1 MKNNSLFLC
10 LPFTFLSLSNR
21 TPVESN
27 FVVVSDH
34 VCYRFFFFISFR
46 GGSFEGAGR
55 ALPAEEEE
63 KEARRRRRRRSLFF
77 KLSSTTKTNSS
88 SKQEVR
94 LLSQREL
101 PQEARTEEGNITE
114 RVIRVQVNFFY
125 EFFRSAAGS
134 TGEIQLLNPLKKK
147 KRLRSPRRPR
157 PSPPP
162 SSSRARPG
170 E

>member
-1 MKNNSLFLC
+1 MSVIASSFSFLFGGAVLKA
-10 LPFTFLSLSNR
+10 R
-21 TPVESN
+21 VEL
-27 FVVVSDH
+27 FP
-34 VCYRFFFFISFR
+34 RR
-46 GGSFEGAGR
+46 KKR
-55 ALPAEEEE
+55 KKREEEE
-63 KEARRRRRRRSLFF
+63 EEEAFFF

-134 TGEIQLLNPLKKK
+134 TGETQPLNPLKKK

>member
-1 MKNNSLFLC
+1 MSA
-10 LPFTFLSLSNR
+10 
-21 TPVESN
+21 
-27 FVVVSDH
+27 
-34 VCYRFFFFISFR
+34 YRFFFFFSFR
-46 GGSFEGAGR
+46 GAVLKARVELFPR
-55 ALPAEEEE
+55 EEEE
-63 KEARRRRRRRSLFF
+63 KEARRRRRRRSTFFF

-134 TGEIQLLNPLKKK
+134 TGETQPLNLSQKKND
-147 KRLRSPRRPR
+147 LRSPRRPR